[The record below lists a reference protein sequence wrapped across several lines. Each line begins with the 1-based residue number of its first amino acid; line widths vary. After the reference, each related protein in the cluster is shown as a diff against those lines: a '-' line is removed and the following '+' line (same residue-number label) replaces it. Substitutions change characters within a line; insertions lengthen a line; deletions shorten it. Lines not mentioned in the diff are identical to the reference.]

1 MSVSATLQL
10 QFSAMDD
17 LKSLLRQSNSLLR
30 YPKNGKIDLQWPD
43 GERLRTLVLEDN
55 GLHTGIRRSPVIFD
69 DGKWGVPMNITLKK
83 KRNFDPA
90 AFLAKAGLGR
100 KIVRLENKER
110 AFSQG
115 DPAEAIFYIQS
126 GRIRLS
132 VIAKT
137 GKEAT
142 VALLGP
148 GSFCGEECVASSQ
161 AGRTVTAS
169 AITPCVLLKIERK
182 EMIRALHQQHA
193 FSDMFVAHLLARNA
207 RVQEDLV
214 DQLFNSSEKR
224 LARTLLLLAQFG
236 KDQGAPEPL
245 IPKISQEVL
254 AEMVG
259 TTRARVSFFMN
270 RFRKLGFI
278 GYNGSIEVHPSLLS
292 VVLHD

>member
-1 MSVSATLQL
+1 MPNTTTL
-10 QFSAMDD
+10 S
-17 LKSLLRQSNSLLR
+17 RGNPR
-30 YPKNGKIDLQWPD
+30 ETTI
-43 GERLRTLVLEDN
+43 
-55 GLHTGIRRSPVIFD
+55 
-69 DGKWGVPMNITLKK
+69 NIPLKK

-90 AFLAKAGLGR
+90 AFLATSGVGRVIVHLG
-100 KIVRLENKER
+100 NKDL

-115 DPAEAIFYIQS
+115 DHADSVFYIQS

-132 VIAKT
+132 VIART

-142 VALLGP
+142 VALLGA
-148 GSFCGEECVASSQ
+148 GEFCGEECIASSHPVRVAS
-161 AGRTVTAS
+161 AS
-169 AITPCVLLKIERK
+169 AITPTVLLKIDRK
-182 EMIRALHQQHA
+182 EMIRALHQEHA
-193 FSDMFVAHLLARNA
+193 LSDIFVSHLLARNA

-224 LARTLLLLAQFG
+224 LARILLLLAQFG
-236 KDQGAPEPL
+236 KEKAPEKV

-259 TTRARVSFFMN
+259 TTRARVNFFMN

-278 GYNGSIEVHPSLLS
+278 EYNGAIEVHPSLLS